1 MSSTWQHFLTEHEPD
16 MFDLLRELVVIQSGT
31 GNKTGVDLVGKA
43 ISKALD
49 GLPLTCSII
58 HQDQYGDHLIFSTPA
73 AECTND
79 KKSGKKSGE
88 KSKQNILITGHMD
101 TVFPEDT
108 NFNGY
113 REDDDKVYGPGVID
127 MKGGLVTTIFA
138 VKALAASGHLAD
150 LPIVLLF
157 NSDEEIGSP
166 TSIPILQ
173 ELATAACCALVTE
186 CGGVSGEVVTGR
198 RGKCGYQLDITGR
211 AGHAAF
217 ADRSKAS
224 SILELAHKTIALE
237 ALNDL
242 KSGLVVN
249 VGKVE
254 GGIGPN
260 TVAEHAAA
268 LIDTRYTSE
277 ADGISLRQ
285 EIEQICKEPVQ
296 EGTAT
301 SLSITNERPVMVP
314 SGRNKKLYRIFKDQA
329 DLLKIPVLEEFRP
342 GVSDANTLAGTGLA
356 VLDGLGPVGEHDHSS
371 KEYMIKDSLP
381 QRCRLLAA
389 SILELS
395 GPVVLSE
402 KKLP

>member
-1 MSSTWQHFLTEHEPD
+1 MSSTWQHFLTAHESD
-16 MFDLLRELVVIQSGT
+16 MFDLLRELVCIQSGT

-43 ISKALD
+43 ISKALE
-49 GLPLTCSII
+49 GLPLTCSTIC
-58 HQDQYGDHLIFSTPA
+58 QDRYGDHLVFSTPA
-73 AECTND
+73 AECNN
-79 KKSGKKSGE
+79 GKKG
-88 KSKQNILITGHMD
+88 KQNILITGHMD

-108 NFNGY
+108 DFNGY
-113 REDDDKVYGPGVID
+113 REDKHKVYGPGVID

-138 VKALAASGHLAD
+138 AKALAASGHLAD
-150 LPIVLLF
+150 LPIVLFF
-157 NSDEEIGSP
+157 NSDEEMGSP
-166 TSIPILQ
+166 SSIPVLR
-173 ELATAACCALVTE
+173 ELAISACCGLVTE
-186 CGGVSGEVVTGR
+186 CGGMKGEVVTGR
-198 RGKCGYQLDITGR
+198 RGKCGYRVEVTGR

-217 ADRSKAS
+217 AGRSKAS

-237 ALNDL
+237 ALNDS

-260 TVAEHAAA
+260 TVAEHAVA
-268 LIDTRYTSE
+268 LIDTRYSNE

-301 SLSITNERPVMVP
+301 SLSITNERPVMEP
-314 SGRNKKLYRIFKDQA
+314 SGRNKKLFRIFKDQA
-329 DLLKIPVLEEFRP
+329 DRLKIPLLEESRP

-371 KEYMIKDSLP
+371 KEYMIKESLP
-381 QRCRLLAA
+381 QRCRLLAS
-389 SILELS
+389 SIVELAD
-395 GPVVLSE
+395 LSI
-402 KKLP
+402 